1 MSTIDS
7 AWEERTEAILQRAWN
22 DHRSMLYEHEIYEIL
37 DSLDIRVPVHLVIR
51 EVSDITNK
59 AIRLF
64 SSDRIVLKII
74 SRDVPHKSKVGGV
87 RVVHKDAE
95 FIRFSCTRMID
106 HIREPGIAIEGILL
120 VEYIDYSQDLGNEI
134 LLGFRESSAF
144 GPVISF
150 SKGGSDA
157 VHFAEN
163 FSPPNLI
170 LPPID
175 RLWATA
181 LQQSTKIYSKY
192 VKNDRTGYINSIV
205 DTEIKFSRLATRF
218 SSFFPSRSKFT
229 FTEFEVNPFVF
240 TPDQDFI
247 ALDGLASFAEKDRS
261 INQQAAPVDSL
272 DRLFKPDGIA
282 VIGVSETGNAKP
294 ANIILKNLM
303 KLGHNNAFGVNNKG
317 GVITLEGRKI
327 PLYKS
332 IIDIDCRIDLAVIC
346 VPAQATL
353 PVVEAC
359 AQKGVGAIIL
369 IPGGFSE
376 VTKDRSIEEEILAV
390 AKKHHIRIIGP
401 NCLGIVYSGSENR
414 CGINTFFI
422 SEDKFR
428 INMDNEQNVAVIS
441 QSGAVGITEIYNL
454 RNAISPKV
462 IVSYGNQ
469 IDVDP
474 ADLIR
479 YLDADDSIDVIGL
492 YIEGFKP
499 GAGRLFFN
507 AVTESKKPIVVYK
520 AGRTVEGRKAT
531 ESHTAS
537 IAGEYDVAKAA
548 IKQAGGIV
556 AETITDHG
564 DYIKTFA
571 LLNDFKVTG
580 DNIAIIAN
588 AGYEKTYAADHIGNL
603 HIAAL
608 SEATRKKLRDFLP
621 SYVTIDPLLDLTPS
635 VTDDQY
641 RQSIELMLAA
651 PEVDALCIS
660 IVPQAEII
668 HTTDREIDNFHDN
681 IAAQTVTIV
690 QKYKKP
696 VVISIN
702 VVLGTDAVY
711 NKFCEVLDRGGVP
724 TFLTAGSAM
733 ACLNAFIRH
742 RQIKEKQL
750 LSERLK

>member
-1 MSTIDS
+1 MSTVDP
-7 AWEERTEAILQRAWN
+7 AWEERTEKILQRAWN
-22 DHRSMLYEHEIYEIL
+22 DHRSVLYEHEIYEIL
-37 DSLDIRVPVHLVIR
+37 DTLDIRVPVHLVIR
-51 EVSDITNK
+51 ELSDITNK

-87 RVVHKDAE
+87 RVVHKDAD
-95 FIRFSCTRMID
+95 FIRFSCTSMID
-106 HIREPGIAIEGILL
+106 HFRERGIGAEGVLL

-134 LLGFRESSAF
+134 LLGFKESGAF

-157 VHFAEN
+157 VHFAEH

-175 RLWATA
+175 REWAVA

-192 VKNDRTGYINSIV
+192 IENDRVNYINHIV
-205 DTEIKFSRLATRF
+205 DTEIKFSQLATRF
-218 SSFFPSRSKFT
+218 SGFFPSRSKFT

-247 ALDGLASFAEKDRS
+247 ALDGLASFAENNPS
-261 INQQAAPVDSL
+261 IARETAPVDSL

-282 VIGVSETGNAKP
+282 VIGVSDTDNAKSG
-294 ANIILKNLM
+294 NIILKNLR
-303 KLGHNNAFGVNNKG
+303 KLGHTNAYGVNNKG
-317 GVITLEGRKI
+317 GAIRLEGDEIRLFKTVG
-327 PLYKS
+327 
-332 IIDIDCRIDLAVIC
+332 DIGHNIDLAVVC
-346 VPAQATL
+346 VPARATL
-353 PVVEAC
+353 PIVNEC
-359 AQKGVGAIIL
+359 ARNGVGAIIL

-376 VTKDRSIEEEILAV
+376 VTGDRSIEEEILAV
-390 AKKHHIRIIGP
+390 AKKHHMRIIGP
-401 NCLGIVYSGSENR
+401 NCLGIVYSGAENR
-414 CGINTFFI
+414 RGINTFFI

-428 INMDNEQNVAVIS
+428 INMDNEQNVAIIS

-474 ADLIR
+474 ADLVR

-499 GAGRLFFN
+499 GAGRFFFN
-507 AVTESKKPIVVYK
+507 AVNESKKPIVVYK

-537 IAGEYDVAKAA
+537 IAGEYEVARAA
-548 IKQAGGIV
+548 VKQAGGIV
-556 AETITDHG
+556 AESIIDHS
-564 DYIKTFA
+564 DFIKTFA
-571 LLNDFKVTG
+571 LLNDFRVGG
-580 DNIAIIAN
+580 DRIGIIAN
-588 AGYEKTYAADHIGNL
+588 AGYEKTYAADHLGTL

-608 SEATRKKLRDFLP
+608 SETTRSRLREILP
-621 SYVTIDPLLDLTPS
+621 PYVSVDPLLDLTPL

-641 RQSIELMLAA
+641 RRSIEIMLSA

-668 HTTDREIDNFHDN
+668 HTTDREIDDCNNN
-681 IAAQTVTIV
+681 IAAQIV
-690 QKYKKP
+690 ALVHRYKKP
-696 VVISIN
+696 VVISVN
-702 VVLGTDAVY
+702 VIPGTDTVY
-711 NKFCEVLDRGGVP
+711 NKFCTLLDRGGVP
-724 TFLTAGSAM
+724 TFLTSGSAM

-742 RQIKEKQL
+742 RRIKEKQL